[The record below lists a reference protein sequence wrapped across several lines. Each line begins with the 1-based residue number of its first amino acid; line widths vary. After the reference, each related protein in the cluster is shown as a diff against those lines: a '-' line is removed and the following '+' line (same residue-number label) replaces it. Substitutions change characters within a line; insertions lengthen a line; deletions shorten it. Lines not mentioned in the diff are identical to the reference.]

1 MTPDPKRRDLRY
13 AIRFPAKLAYGK
25 KELSLFTE
33 DVSFR
38 GIFVST
44 DTPPKL
50 RQLVRIQLILPD
62 GERALKVHGM
72 VVHVT
77 DPAQKRPGVGIQFY
91 ALDHEARDTW
101 DALIRYVEAHCPP
114 ASEQAPF
121 VLPENTPEPVR
132 VRFER
137 HTAVLRVKLPTMKD
151 LEALYA
157 NELSKGGM
165 FVPTA
170 LDLPA
175 GTDVV
180 LQVTHPETE
189 EVFLLDAVVR
199 HRHVQLPARGYF
211 VEFLGVDAARRADF
225 LDFVRSGIHIA
236 EELVVSFS

>member
-1 MTPDPKRRDLRY
+1 MTSDPKRRDLRY

-25 KELSLFTE
+25 KELSLSTE

-38 GIFVST
+38 GIFVRT
-44 DTPPKL
+44 DTPPRL
-50 RQLVRIQLILPD
+50 RQLVRIHLILPD
-62 GERALKVHGM
+62 GKRALKVHGM
-72 VVHVT
+72 VVHVA
-77 DPAQKRPGVGIQFY
+77 DAGQKRPGVGIQFY

-101 DALIRYVEAHCPP
+101 DALIRYVEKNCPP

-121 VLPENTPEPVR
+121 LLPENTPEPVR

-137 HTAVLRVKLPTMKD
+137 HTAVLRLTLPTMKD
-151 LEALYA
+151 LEGLHAS
-157 NELSKGGM
+157 ELAKGGM

-170 LDLPA
+170 LELSEGA
-175 GTDVV
+175 DVV
-180 LQVTHPETE
+180 LQVTHPETA

-199 HRHVQLPARGYF
+199 HRHIRGYF

-236 EELVVSFS
+236 EELVVDVA